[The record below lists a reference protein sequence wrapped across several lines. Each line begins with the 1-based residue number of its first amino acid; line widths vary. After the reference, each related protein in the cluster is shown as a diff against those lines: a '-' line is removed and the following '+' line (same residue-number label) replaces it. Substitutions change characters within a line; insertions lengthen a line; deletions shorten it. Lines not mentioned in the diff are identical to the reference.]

1 MIYEILLLVVL
12 IAFWKKGSLIRL
24 AQTEIRQPFW
34 FIQSLL
40 LQLAAMFFYSR
51 SVWMAETFPYWITVS
66 YTMLGYA
73 CWRNRKLPGFTWFGV
88 GMILNFLVITVNGGR
103 MPVSVDA
110 LQWAGLSSYI
120 PLLEEG
126 LTKHQLMTE
135 QTHLI
140 FLADIVPLRPPFVF
154 SSMVVSIGDI
164 AVTWGISRFVY
175 KRMTEKQHDEGAYV

>member
-24 AQTEIRQPFW
+24 AQTEIQLSYL
-34 FIQSLL
+34 IITSLL
-40 LQLAAMFFYSR
+40 LQLAAMLLYDR
-51 SVWMAETFPYWITVS
+51 SAWMAETFPYWITVS
-66 YTMLGYA
+66 YTILAYA
-73 CWRNRKLPGFTWFGV
+73 CWRNRKLPGFLWFGI
-88 GMILNFLVITVNGGR
+88 GMLLNFLVITVNGGR

-126 LTKHQLMTE
+126 LTKHQLMTAN
-135 QTHLI
+135 THLI
-140 FLADIVPLRPPFVF
+140 FLADVIPIRPPFAF

-164 AVTWGISRFVY
+164 AATWGISRFMF
-175 KRMTEKQHDEGAYV
+175 KKMTE